1 MAPHIPVVVL
11 FGFQAKARVRWWVY
25 LACISAFL
33 LSAAC
38 VPQGEYLR
46 LEAECESQVKREAAR
61 RLKVIDEKERD
72 IAGLRDKIQ
81 ELRTECE
88 QCRQEIETYRSK
100 TKRDNKTVRELEKT
114 NKQLVERLKKLHQ
127 DIEKRQSIITLQSK
141 VIRTLDDT
149 KKTIETS
156 LRKEIEAQGIQVED
170 MEGRIKVRFVDRILF
185 DSGKADLN
193 PQGRRLLK
201 RFADSVRVEP
211 TQLIQVRGYTDN
223 TPIGPVLKQRF
234 ASNWELSAARAL
246 AVVHFLQKEAHLS
259 PTRLSACALGP
270 YRPIAD
276 NATEKGRRL
285 NRRIEIIIYPEDS
298 PFALP
303 ETKAS
308 PQRSSALDNG
318 AG

>member
-1 MAPHIPVVVL
+1 MALRLPLALLFPGCTETGIRLREYILCLAVAVL
-11 FGFQAKARVRWWVY
+11 
-25 LACISAFL
+25 L
-33 LSAAC
+33 AAC
-38 VPQGEYLR
+38 VPQGDYLR
-46 LEAECESQVKREAAR
+46 LQADCENQLKLEKKRCLTEMHDKQEEIASLRHGLEEVKQTCQEHRQNTQKCRQQVA
-61 RLKVIDEKERD
+61 
-72 IAGLRDKIQ
+72 AGL
-81 ELRTECE
+81 
-88 QCRQEIETYRSK
+88 K
-100 TKRDNKTVRELEKT
+100 TIHDLEK
-114 NKQLVERLKKLHQ
+114 NNRMLVERLKSLHQ
-127 DIEKRQSIITLQSK
+127 DIEKRQSIISLQSK

-156 LRKEIEAQGIQVED
+156 LKKEIEARGIEVED

-193 PQGRRLLK
+193 PQGRKLLK
-201 RFADSVRVEP
+201 RFAESVRVEP

-246 AVVHFLQKEAHLS
+246 AVVHFLQREARLS
-259 PTRLSACALGP
+259 PTRLSACALGS

-276 NATEKGRRL
+276 NSTEGGRRL

-303 ETKAS
+303 ETRTAPK
-308 PQRSSALDNG
+308 PNR
-318 AG
+318 

>member
-1 MAPHIPVVVL
+1 MAPRIPVVVL
-11 FGFQAKARVRWWVY
+11 FGFQVMARVRWWVCV
-25 LACISAFL
+25 ACLCAFL

-46 LEAECESQVKREAAR
+46 LEAECESQVKREADR
-61 RLKVIDEKERD
+61 RLKAIEEKEREL
-72 IAGLRDKIQ
+72 AGLREEIQ
-81 ELRTECE
+81 DLKTECE

-100 TKRDNKTVRELEKT
+100 AKRDHKTVRELEKT

-127 DIEKRQSIITLQSK
+127 DIEKRQSIITLQSR

-223 TPIGPVLKQRF
+223 TPIGPVLKRRF

-276 NATEKGRRL
+276 NATEQGRRL

-303 ETKAS
+303 ETKA
-308 PQRSSALDNG
+308 PRQSSALDNG

>member
-1 MAPHIPVVVL
+1 MAPRSSVVTP
-11 FGFQAKARVRWWVY
+11 FRFPAKARISRRWW
-25 LACISAFL
+25 LACILVFL
-33 LSAAC
+33 LSSAC

-46 LEAECESQVKREAAR
+46 LEAECDSQIKRETDR
-61 RLKVIDEKERD
+61 RLKAVEDRERE
-72 IAGLRDKIQ
+72 IA
-81 ELRTECE
+81 ELREELRALKKKCE
-88 QCRQEIETYRSK
+88 QCRRETDSCRAK
-100 TKRDNKTVRELEKT
+100 TARDGKSIRELEKT
-114 NKQLVERLKKLHQ
+114 NRKLVERLKKLHQ

-193 PQGRRLLK
+193 AQGRRLLK
-201 RFADSVRVEP
+201 RFAESVRVEP

-259 PTRLSACALGP
+259 PKRLSACALGP

-276 NATEKGRRL
+276 NATEQGRRL

-303 ETKAS
+303 ETRAPLPQSPPKA
-308 PQRSSALDNG
+308 AG